1 MVKTHAVAAALM
13 AAVSFQA
20 FAQVEVVDL
29 SVPSTRTTSGDSGA
43 SYAAGGNKPSPASMT
58 DFYFQ
63 LQSLQNEVQ
72 TLRGIV
78 EEQSYELKKLKQ
90 QRLDDYMDLDRRLSQ
105 SAQAG
110 AASTNS
116 RITPSLPNVDYP
128 PAPMVSENST
138 NNADASVTD
147 SNNGS
152 EDELTLYR
160 SGIDAV
166 LKSQDY
172 DKALDVFNRYL
183 TSFPQGIYA
192 ANAKYWLAQVYL
204 RRDDNVNAERWFR
217 DLVENHPAHQKTP
230 EAQFKLGKVLHL
242 LGRDDEAKTQLQKVA
257 ASDDVAA
264 KLAQDYL
271 NANFNL
277 N

>member
-1 MVKTHAVAAALM
+1 MVKTNAVAAALM

-29 SVPSTRTTSGDSGA
+29 SVESTRTRSEDSGT
-43 SYAAGGNKPSPASMT
+43 SYATSGNKPSPVSMT

-105 SAQAG
+105 PTQAG
-110 AASTNS
+110 AASTNN
-116 RITPSLPNVDYP
+116 RTAATPLPSVDYP
-128 PAPMVSENST
+128 PAPVVSNKSAMNNSDSPAPTENE
-138 NNADASVTD
+138 
-147 SNNGS
+147 S

-160 SGIDAV
+160 LGIDAV

-172 DKALDVFNRYL
+172 DKALDVFNQYL
-183 TSFPQGIYA
+183 TSFPQGVYA

-242 LGRDDEAKTQLQKVA
+242 LGRDEEAKAQLQKVA
-257 ASDDVAA
+257 GSDDVAA

-271 NANFNL
+271 NANF
-277 N
+277 

>member
-1 MVKTHAVAAALM
+1 MVKTNAVAAALM
-13 AAVSFQA
+13 AAVSFKA

-29 SVPSTRTTSGDSGA
+29 SVESTRTTSGDSGT
-43 SYAAGGNKPSPASMT
+43 SYATSGNKPSPASMT

-105 SAQAG
+105 PAQTG
-110 AASTNS
+110 AASTNN
-116 RITPSLPNVDYP
+116 RTAATPLPSVDYP
-128 PAPMVSENST
+128 PAPVVSNKSTT
-138 NNADASVTD
+138 NNSDSPASTE
-147 SNNGS
+147 NES
-152 EDELTLYR
+152 EAELTLYR
-160 SGIDAV
+160 LGIDAV

-172 DKALDVFNRYL
+172 DKALDVFNQYL
-183 TSFPQGIYA
+183 TNFPQGIYA

-217 DLVENHPAHQKTP
+217 DLVENHPTHQKTP

-242 LGRDDEAKTQLQKVA
+242 LGRDEEAKAQLQKVA
-257 ASDDVAA
+257 GSDDVAA

-271 NANFNL
+271 NANF
-277 N
+277 